1 MSLEFVH
8 VVVYDRISF
17 LFKVEQYSSICV
29 NHILLIHSS
38 VDGPLGCIHILAIA
52 NNGAKFISF

>member
-1 MSLEFVH
+1 MSLGFVH

-17 LFKVEQYSSICV
+17 LFKVEQYSYICV

-38 VDGPLGCIHILAIA
+38 VGGPLGCIHILAIA
-52 NNGAKFISF
+52 NNVAKFITF